1 MNHAEVAV
9 KVWGDYALFTRPE
22 FKSERVSYQVI
33 TPSAARG
40 LLEAIFWK
48 PQIRYEIRRIGVLRL
63 GSFTAILRNEIGQR
77 QGTKPILVEDIRQ
90 QRASL
95 VLKDVAYLIHA
106 EIVPQPWESE
116 PVAKYVDQF
125 ARRVVRGQYHHT
137 PYLGTR
143 EFSCAFG
150 PPDEEAP
157 DPGLNLD
164 LGLML
169 FDIAYI
175 PSRERRE
182 LEFIRHTAQGPVLI
196 TGYAQ
201 ALFFPA
207 RIERGWLTVP
217 AEKYR
222 ELARLEERAH
232 V

>member
-9 KVWGDYALFTRPE
+9 KVWGEYALFTRPE

-63 GSFTAILRNEIGQR
+63 GSFTTILRNEIEQR
-77 QGTKPILVEDIRQ
+77 QGTRPIFVEDIRQ

-95 VLKDVAYLIHA
+95 VLKHVAYLIHA

-116 PVAKYVDQF
+116 PVAKYVAQF

-182 LEFIRHTAQGPVLI
+182 LEFLRHTPQGPVR
-196 TGYAQ
+196 TSGYAQ

-207 RIERGWLTVP
+207 RIEGGWLTVP
-217 AEKYR
+217 PEKYR

>member
-1 MNHAEVAV
+1 MNHAEVGV
-9 KVWGDYALFTRPE
+9 KVWGEYALFTRPE

-63 GSFTAILRNEIGQR
+63 GTFTTILRNEIEQR
-77 QGTKPILVEDIRQ
+77 QGTRPIFVEDVRQ

-106 EIVPQPWESE
+106 EIVPQPWEKE
-116 PVAKYVDQF
+116 PVVKYLDQF
-125 ARRVVRGQYHHT
+125 TRRLLRGQYHHT

-143 EFSCAFG
+143 EFSCAFE
-150 PPDEEAP
+150 PPDEETP
-157 DPGLNLD
+157 DPALNLD

-169 FDIAYI
+169 FDIAYV

-182 LEFIRHTAQGPVLI
+182 LEFIRHTPQGPER
-196 TGYAQ
+196 TSGYAQ

-207 RIERGWLTVP
+207 KIESGWLTVP
-217 AEKYR
+217 PEKYR
-222 ELARLEERAH
+222 ELARLEERAD

>member
-1 MNHAEVAV
+1 MSHAEIAV
-9 KVWGDYALFTRPE
+9 KVWGEYALFTRPE

-77 QGTKPILVEDIRQ
+77 QGTKPILVEDVRQ

-95 VLKDVAYLIHA
+95 VLRDVAYLIHA
-106 EIVPQPWESE
+106 EIVLQPWESE
-116 PVAKYVDQF
+116 PVAKYVAQF
-125 ARRVVRGQYHHT
+125 ARRIVRGQYHHT

-182 LEFIRHTAQGPVLI
+182 LEFIRHTPQGPER
-196 TGYAQ
+196 TPGYAQ

-222 ELARLEERAH
+222 ELASLEERQD